1 MRFRNSLAIGLV
13 VLTLGG
19 CTATIAG
26 KASPV
31 PGQGPVITK
40 AEPCELLSEEHAKAL
55 GVTYPGEE
63 RAAKPEQKVPAV
75 CRFRKLEDV
84 SKASNLEVSLSKDLS
99 LNEYMSGAQ
108 AGEKFGIGGFTW
120 TRYAT
125 ILGPKYCSLSTE
137 LTADSFVE
145 IASESPDHTE
155 ANSCDLAKAAAPAVA
170 SKLPG
175 GQQDPQITAP
185 PGQKPAEPGG
195 PLVSTDPC
203 AMLKPEQTAQ
213 LRLAPTGEPM
223 KSTSDPNQVGCEWA
237 DTDGE
242 KGEKAFDLWF
252 YPAKA
257 MDEVPSL
264 ITQGQPQDFDS
275 GGRKWKV
282 YTESGSKLCA
292 AGLAITATSTVA
304 IIAGNLDDPAKAC
317 DVIKAAVPLLNANL
331 PPSS

>member
-1 MRFRNSLAIGLV
+1 MRFRNSLAIGLA

-19 CTATIAG
+19 CTSTIAG
-26 KASPV
+26 TASPV

-40 AEPCELLSEEHAKAL
+40 AEPCALLSEEHANAL
-55 GVTYPGEE
+55 GVTYPGAA
-63 RAAKPEQKVPAV
+63 RPAKPEQKVPAA
-75 CRFRKLEDV
+75 CRFREPDGV
-84 SKASNLEVSLSKDLS
+84 RKASSLEVALSKDLS
-99 LNEYMSGAQ
+99 LNEYMNGAQ
-108 AGEKFGIGGFTW
+108 PGEKFGIGGFTW

-125 ILGPKYCSLSTE
+125 ILGPTYCSLSTE
-137 LTADSFVE
+137 ITPDSFVE
-145 IASESPDHTE
+145 ISSESPDHTE
-155 ANSCDLAKAAAPAVA
+155 GNACDLAKAAAPAVA

-175 GQQDPQITAP
+175 GEQNPQITAP

-242 KGEKAFDLWF
+242 KGEKALDLWF
-252 YPAKA
+252 YPATA
-257 MDEVPSL
+257 MDETPTL
-264 ITQGQPQDFDS
+264 ISQGEPQDFES
-275 GGRKWKV
+275 GGRKWKI

-292 AGLAITATSTVA
+292 AGIAITATSTVA

-317 DVIKAAVPLLNANL
+317 EVIKAAVPLLNTNL